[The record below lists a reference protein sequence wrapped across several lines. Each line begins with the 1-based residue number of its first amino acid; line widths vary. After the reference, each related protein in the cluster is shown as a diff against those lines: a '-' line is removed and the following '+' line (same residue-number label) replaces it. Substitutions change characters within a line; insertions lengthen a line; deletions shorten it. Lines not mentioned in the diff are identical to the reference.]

1 MPTPKRGPRLGGG
14 AAHQKQLLA
23 NQARDLFRHGR
34 IRTTEAKAKALR
46 PYAEKLITKAKRG
59 DLHNR
64 RLVLADLHDRDVVA
78 YLFEDVA
85 PRFADRDGGY
95 TRILKLEPRKGD
107 NARMALIELV
117 EQGDSAGGEVIEES
131 KAGRSR
137 GLFGRRRKKVGEEAA
152 PAGAG
157 TAVLDAEEDD
167 EVEAEFDV
175 EDDEQVAAAIAA
187 ATSGPAPSED
197 VEVDEET
204 TAAAADAPAD
214 EEAAAPAGDEAAASA
229 ADEAA
234 ASADDA
240 DDDAADDEDADEDAD
255 DDGADDAK
263 A

>member
-14 AAHQKQLLA
+14 PAHQKQLLA

-59 DLHNR
+59 DLHSR

-78 YLFEDVA
+78 YLFDDVA

-117 EQGDSAGGEVIEES
+117 VQGDSAGGEAIEES

-137 GLFGRRRKKVGEEAA
+137 GLFGRRRRKAAEEAA

-157 TAVLDAEEDD
+157 TALLDAEED
-167 EVEAEFDV
+167 EEPEEAFDV

-197 VEVDEET
+197 VEVAEDE
-204 TAAAADAPAD
+204 PA
-214 EEAAAPAGDEAAASA
+214 EAAEASEDASEDVADA
-229 ADEAA
+229 ADET
-234 ASADDA
+234 ASAEVEDVEEDGDDT
-240 DDDAADDEDADEDAD
+240 
-255 DDGADDAK
+255 K

>member
-1 MPTPKRGPRLGGG
+1 MPTPKRGPRLGGSS
-14 AAHQKQLLA
+14 AHQKQLLA

-64 RLVLADLHDRDVVA
+64 RLVLAELHDRDVVA

-117 EQGDSAGGEVIEES
+117 EQSDSPGGEAIEEA

-137 GLFGRRRKKVGEEAA
+137 GLFGRRRRGGAEEAA
-152 PAGAG
+152 PAAVG
-157 TAVLDAEEDD
+157 TAVLDSDEDA
-167 EVEAEFDV
+167 EVEDAFDV

-187 ATSGPAPSED
+187 ATGGATTAEDAED
-197 VEVDEET
+197 VDTEPSAD
-204 TAAAADAPAD
+204 AADTTD
-214 EEAAAPAGDEAAASA
+214 V
-229 ADEAA
+229 
-234 ASADDA
+234 
-240 DDDAADDEDADEDAD
+240 DAADDGSDESDE
-255 DDGADDAK
+255 DDAK